1 MARRAGRAEQAEQ
14 SDQSVQASQGS
25 RDRQGRQASG
35 RAARLFQEGTRQGR
49 QNRQGRQGRQNRQ
62 GGQGRQARQGSRQD
76 RRGKQGRLQAPIGK
90 FAAFLFVANG
100 PSEFSESS
108 HENAQTSICHISV
121 CGEWTVWARGELAR
135 KRSNHYMCNVLGLQG
150 AETIAFVVP
159 ECSLTLKVLVL
170 SHERVAP
177 FRDEPLGVS

>member
-1 MARRAGRAEQAEQ
+1 MGSVWELQNAETIAFVMPERSLALIVSLATLLFAVNVPCWAPGKLAR
-14 SDQSVQASQGS
+14 
-25 RDRQGRQASG
+25 
-35 RAARLFQEGTRQGR
+35 
-49 QNRQGRQGRQNRQ
+49 
-62 GGQGRQARQGSRQD
+62 
-76 RRGKQGRLQAPIGK
+76 
-90 FAAFLFVANG
+90 
-100 PSEFSESS
+100 
-108 HENAQTSICHISV
+108 NAQTFICHISV
-121 CGEWTVWARGELAR
+121 CGEQTVWAPGELAR